1 MLATPRSRIF
11 TAAAALALLAALP
24 AAARCGTPAPAPG
37 PLGVPAAPQ
46 RYGPEELRA
55 DLREMYERLQASH
68 YDLYAR
74 RSKAEYDARF
84 AETLRSFDRP
94 LSRFEAEVA
103 FQKFAAYGR
112 VAHSRVD
119 VDAAE
124 YALFREKG
132 GKILPLAVRLAD
144 EKGDAAVYVA
154 ENLSGLPAIA
164 PGDRLLAIDG
174 QPVAAVVEKLAAH
187 VSGDTV
193 YLVYAQL
200 EPRFPMLFWLE
211 NGERA
216 EFRLRLQRGPGQ
228 PFEVTLPARSRL
240 EMQEA
245 QKKVPPVAGLDW
257 DAREARLLDGG
268 IAYLRP
274 GPFYENAPDAAN
286 PWDPAVFHQFVDKA
300 FADFRAAGA
309 KALLIDLRQ
318 NPGGDDSFSN
328 RMIAHFA
335 TRPFRFA
342 SDFRI
347 KVSAAATESNR
358 RRLAL
363 GGDDPASTSA
373 RLAAAY
379 AGRKNGEVVHFDIG
393 ETAPLPAS
401 GRFAGPVYLLIDRR
415 SYSNT
420 ANVAALAQDYGFARI
435 LGEET
440 ADLATTYGAMEQF
453 QLSRTGIAVGFPKAF
468 ILRPSGNTDPRGVVP
483 DVAIPAPL
491 LPSADDPML
500 TKALELVKQGLR

>member
-1 MLATPRSRIF
+1 MSATSRSRLA
-11 TAAAALALLAALP
+11 AAAALALLAALP
-24 AAARCGTPAPAPG
+24 CAAETPAASPAPRHFT
-37 PLGVPAAPQ
+37 PQ
-46 RYGPEELRA
+46 ELRA
-55 DLREMYERLQASH
+55 DLREMYEKLKASH

-84 AETLRSFDRP
+84 EETLRALDKP
-94 LSRFEAEVA
+94 LTRFEAEVA

-119 VDAAE
+119 HDAAE
-124 YALFREKG
+124 YARFREQG
-132 GKILPLAVRLAD
+132 GKILPLGVRVAD
-144 EKGDAAVYVA
+144 EKGGPAVYVA
-154 ENLSGLPAIA
+154 ENLSGMPVIA

-174 QPVAAVVEKLAAH
+174 QPIAAVVEKLDAH
-187 VSGDTV
+187 ISGDNA
-193 YLVYAQL
+193 YLTHAQL
-200 EPRFPMLFWLE
+200 EPRFPMLLWLE

-216 EFRLRLQRGPGQ
+216 EFRLRLERGQGQ
-228 PFEVTLPARSRL
+228 PFEVTLPARTRP
-240 EMQEA
+240 EMQEV
-245 QKKVPPVAGLDW
+245 QKKLPPVAGLDW
-257 DAREARLLDGG
+257 DAREARMTRGG

-274 GPFYENAPDAAN
+274 GPFYENAPDAVN
-286 PWDPAVFHQFVDKA
+286 PWDPTAFHQFIDKA

-309 KALLIDLRQ
+309 KALVIDLRQ

-358 RRLAL
+358 QRLAL

-379 AGRKNGEVVHFDIG
+379 AGRQNGEVVHFEIA

-401 GRFAGPVYLLIDRR
+401 GLFSGKVYLLIDRR

-420 ANVAALAQDYGFARI
+420 TNVAALVQDYGFGQV

-453 QLSRTGIAVGFPKAF
+453 QLTRTGIAVGFPKAF
-468 ILRPSGNTDPRGVVP
+468 ILRPNGNTEPRGVVP
-483 DVAIPAPL
+483 DLAVPAPL
-491 LPSADDPML
+491 LPSAEDPML
-500 TKALELVKQGLR
+500 AKVLEIVAKGAN

>member
-1 MLATPRSRIF
+1 MSPTPRSRLF
-11 TAAAALALLAALP
+11 AATALALLALP
-24 AAARCGTPAPAPG
+24 CAAQSSGTAAEPSGG
-37 PLGVPAAPQ
+37 P
-46 RYGPEELRA
+46 RTFSPEALRA
-55 DLREMYERLQASH
+55 DLREMYEKLQVSH
-68 YDLYAR
+68 YDLFAR

-94 LSRFEAEVA
+94 LTRFQAEVA

-119 VDAAE
+119 LDAAE
-124 YALFREKG
+124 FARFREKG
-132 GKILPLAVRLAD
+132 GKILPLAVRVVD
-144 EKGDAAVYVA
+144 KDGGAAVYVA
-154 ENLSGLPAIA
+154 ENQGGLPAIV

-174 QPVAAVVEKLAAH
+174 QPIAAVVEKLDAH
-187 VSGDTV
+187 ISGDNA
-193 YLVYAQL
+193 YLTHAQL
-200 EPRFPMLFWLE
+200 EPRFPMLLWLE
-211 NGERA
+211 HGERA
-216 EFRLRLQRGPGQ
+216 EFRLRLQRGDGP
-228 PFEVTLPARSRL
+228 PFEVKVPARTRL

-245 QKKVPPVAGLDW
+245 QKKLPPVAGLDW
-257 DAREARLLDGG
+257 DAREARILEGG

-274 GPFYENAPDAAN
+274 GPFYESAPDAPN
-286 PWDPAVFHQFVDKA
+286 PWDPSAFHQFVDKA
-300 FADFRAAGA
+300 FAGFRAADA
-309 KALLIDLRQ
+309 KALVIDLRQ

-358 RRLAL
+358 QRLAL

-379 AGRKNGEVVHFDIG
+379 AGRKNGEVVHFEIA
-393 ETAPLPAS
+393 ETAPLPAN
-401 GRFAGPVYLLIDRR
+401 GRFAGKVYLLIDRR

-420 ANVAALAQDYGFARI
+420 ANVAALVQDYGFGAV

-453 QLSRTGIAVGFPKAF
+453 KLSRTGIAVGFPKAF
-468 ILRPSGNTDPRGVVP
+468 ILRPSGNIDARGVVP
-483 DVAIPAPL
+483 DIVLPAPL

-500 TKALELVKQGLR
+500 AKALEIVRRGPR